1 MDERVY
7 DSSLH
12 RMDRKIGREMS
23 VKMKEKEPRTE

>member
-12 RMDRKIGREMS
+12 QMDRKTGREMS
-23 VKMKEKEPRTE
+23 VKMKEKELRTE